1 MIISG
6 GYNVHPKE
14 VEVEIEI
21 DLIPDVLESAVVGLP
36 HTDFGERVVAAV
48 VQRQEALARET
59 DIVAVLKGGWLPT
72 SCRTAISARSSCPRI
87 PWGEIQ
93 KNVLCER
100 YLGEFR
106 G

>member
-48 VQRQEALARET
+48 VQRQEALLE
-59 DIVAVLKGGWLPT
+59 K
-72 SCRTAISARSSCPRI
+72 RTLSRC
-87 PWGEIQ
+87 
-93 KNVLCER
+93 
-100 YLGEFR
+100 
-106 G
+106 

>member
-48 VQRQEALARET
+48 VQRQEALLEKRT
-59 DIVAVLKGGWLPT
+59 LSVLKGGWLPT